1 MAGRVITVDLML
13 DNNSIYKM
21 IELPTKELLQKTVEE
36 FEIDNPLYHVYN
48 FKSMKQLQE
57 TYTSSVGS
65 DRMKFRTGEMAL
77 AELSNGPQEG
87 FSGTKRY
94 RMYSGSFKIS
104 KVSMLEAKQTGNFD
118 AVAFNIADRT
128 KTWLR
133 NNVEDGTKAL
143 DGAFG
148 AAVYGDDG
156 QTDYMFVTSDTVDG
170 RTGQYA
176 VNSARNPLFSKAH
189 TYVRKSGLTDAQYA
203 ALGTQSNFYY
213 TDEIDLLGNDPGKI
227 AKLADLINQ
236 IVTNMEN
243 QKDDNGKF
251 AGLHGEKTIVAPN
264 DARLKAALFSAINE
278 PSLRGY
284 GDQSNPNPAY
294 KRIADCKYSPY
305 WNEVECLYDKT
316 NHQARGFFIVDKAYM
331 AANNGLELTQRFPME
346 VTSEEHK
353 NPAHLEVIFS
363 EGMEFNCLTWR
374 GITYVNIAPEDSTNL
389 FTIPSGRSVTGAD
402 VAILRSAATKLDLI
416 DTIVKPVSIVGTVN
430 TDDTDVVH
438 VTDVEVDATAAVTAA
453 AGDNHTKQLTVTVT
467 PANADN
473 KQVLYFSSN
482 TSVATVSATGL
493 VTGVLA
499 GTATITVVSKDGGKT
514 DTCTVTVS

>member
-1 MAGRVITVDLML
+1 MAGRIVTVDLML
-13 DNNSIYKM
+13 DNSSIYKV
-21 IELPTKELLQKTVEE
+21 IENPTKELLQKTVEE
-36 FEIDNPLYHVYN
+36 FERNNPLYDIYN
-48 FKSMKQLQE
+48 FKAMNQLQE
-57 TYTSSVGS
+57 TYTSSVGT
-65 DRMKFRTGEMAL
+65 DRMKYRTNEMGL
-77 AELSNGPQEG
+77 AKLAATPQEG

-94 RMYSGSFKIS
+94 RMYSGSFKIT
-104 KVSMLEAKQTGNFD
+104 KVAMLEAKQSGNFD
-118 AVAFNIADRT
+118 AIAYLTQQQT

-148 AAVYGDDG
+148 TAVYGDDG
-156 QTDYMFVTSDTVDG
+156 ETDYMFVTTDTVDG

-176 VNSARNPLFSKAH
+176 VNSARNPLFSNAH
-189 TYVRKSGLTDAQYA
+189 TFVRKSGLTDAQYA

-213 TDEIDLLGNDPGKI
+213 TDAINLLGSDPGKI

-243 QKDDNGKF
+243 QRDDNGKL
-251 AGLHGEKTIVAPN
+251 AGLHGEKVIVAPN

-294 KRIADCKYSPY
+294 KRIADCKYSAY
-305 WNEVECLYDKT
+305 WNELACLYNKSNNT
-316 NHQARGFFIVDKAYM
+316 ARGFFIVDKAYM

-374 GITYVNIAPEDSTNL
+374 GITYVNIAPDDGTNL
-389 FTIPSGRSVTGAD
+389 FTIPAARSVTGAN
-402 VAILRSAATKLDLI
+402 VNIARSAGTYVTCI
-416 DTIVKPVSIVGTVN
+416 DTIVKPVSIVGTV
-430 TDDTDVVH
+430 DTDVVH
-438 VTDVEVDATAAVTAA
+438 VTDVEIDATAAVTAA

-482 TSVATVSATGL
+482 TAVATVSATGL

-499 GTATITVVSKDGGKT
+499 GSATITVVSKDGGKT
-514 DTCTVTVS
+514 DTCAVTVS